1 MESLD
6 EQVMAFADA
15 LESAGNGSAAEEL
28 RSYAATI
35 CEVPRGT
42 TRERHLGDTL
52 LSLAYAAEAAAKV
65 VQDHTVPHMS
75 T

>member
-15 LESAGNGSAAEEL
+15 LESAGNGSATEEL
-28 RSYAATI
+28 RSYAAEI
-35 CEVPRGT
+35 REVGRGA

-52 LSLAYAAEAAAKV
+52 QSLAYAAEAAAKV
-65 VQDHTVPHMS
+65 VQDHTVPPMS